1 MEDCNQFGISFSLDD
16 FGTGYSSLTYLK
28 RLPVSELKI
37 DKSFVRDMLH
47 DTDDLIVLNGIINLA
62 NTFQRDVIAEGVES
76 IEQGLILLRM
86 GCEVAQGYVIA
97 KPMPMDEITRW
108 VKEFKVNEKWLNCQ
122 AMNRDDI
129 SVLYSLVEHN
139 EWMNKFDSYTQGKL
153 SEIPQQDYTQCKLNK
168 WIFGI
173 RKSSII
179 ESSQLDILETL
190 HKELHK
196 KANVVIESKSDNV
209 HNFNNDIEEVKKIHR
224 EMINILEGI

>member
-1 MEDCNQFGISFSLDD
+1 
-16 FGTGYSSLTYLK
+16 
-28 RLPVSELKI
+28 
-37 DKSFVRDMLH
+37 MLH

-97 KPMPMDEITRW
+97 KPMPMDEIVKW
-108 VKEFKVNEKWLNCQ
+108 VKEFKVNKKWINCQ
-122 AMNRDDI
+122 AMNRDEI
-129 SVLYSLVEHN
+129 SVLYALVEHN
-139 EWMNKFDSYTQGKL
+139 AWMNKFNSYTQGKL
-153 SEIPQQDYTQCKLNK
+153 SEMPHQDHTQCKLNK
-168 WIFGI
+168 WIFSI

-196 KANVVIESKSDNV
+196 KANVVIESKNDNV

-224 EMINILEGI
+224 EIINILEEI